1 MREFQIPP
9 VLCVDVVVFSVVVEF
24 VCPGFGASVIV
35 VLAIFVP
42 MFQSVGLSL
51 VTQSFINTPSKNNKQ
66 RHSTKTVSIEK
77 CLFFI

>member
-24 VCPGFGASVIV
+24 VCPGFGASVVV

-42 MFQSVGLSL
+42 MFQSVGLSF
-51 VTQSFINTPSKNNKQ
+51 VTQSFINTPSKKKKKQ
-66 RHSTKTVSIEK
+66 TKT
-77 CLFFI
+77 LN